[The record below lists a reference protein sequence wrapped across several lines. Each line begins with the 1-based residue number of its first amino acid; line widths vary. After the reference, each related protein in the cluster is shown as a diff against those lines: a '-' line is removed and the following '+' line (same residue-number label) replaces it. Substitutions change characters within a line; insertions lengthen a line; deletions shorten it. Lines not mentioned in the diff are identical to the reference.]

1 MSSPTGTA
9 RRDAFTLIELIVVIA
24 IIGVLV
30 GLLLP
35 AVQAVRI
42 AANRTQS
49 TNNLKQM
56 GLAIINASA
65 TANGSVPPSMDQ
77 YPAQTGTFGSL
88 FFHILPYIEEDV
100 VYKTVAPTPGT
111 FLTYPGNAANPVDGS
126 SGVYTIKT
134 YVSPTD
140 ITNSAVA
147 GQISYASNGLVFKS
161 GSRYPQVFGLKG
173 TSKCIVLFERAAQS
187 SFQTTGKLTFETP
200 PIGTSWAASG
210 SPPSLTPY
218 PNMGTIHYW
227 AGYNTSLPYGN
238 NALPGS
244 AAIGAVFGFPTN
256 GMTPPA
262 PQPGILNPS
271 GGAASWTAENLPP
284 FYVSITPMGSTQSY
298 NVATTPPPT
307 SVADAGYPQED
318 APSAM
323 SGNVCQ
329 VALGDGSVRS
339 VNRGINNSLGAGLSL
354 SPFTTWQIVI
364 DPNSQQP
371 LNDGS
376 GW

>member
-35 AVQAVRI
+35 AVQAVRV

-77 YPAQTGTFGSL
+77 YPAQTGIFGSL
-88 FFHILPYIEEDV
+88 FFHILPYIEEDII
-100 VYKTVAPTPGT
+100 YKTCAPSLGS

-140 ITNSAVA
+140 VTNSNVA
-147 GQISYASNGLVFKS
+147 GQISYGSNGLVFKA
-161 GSRYPQVFGLKG
+161 GARYPQVFGLKG
-173 TSKCIVLFERAAQS
+173 STKCIVLFERAAQTS
-187 SFQTTGKLTFETP
+187 FNTAGVRTFQTP
-200 PIGTSWAASG
+200 PVGTSWVASG
-210 SPPSLTPY
+210 SPPALV
-218 PNMGTIHYW
+218 PNPNLGSIHYW
-227 AGYNTSLPYGN
+227 GGYNTSLPYGN
-238 NALPGS
+238 NGLPGS
-244 AAIGAVFGFPTN
+244 PSNGAVFGSATN

-262 PQPGILNPS
+262 PQPGILNPA
-271 GGAASWTAENLPP
+271 GGVGSWTALNLPP
-284 FYVSITPMGSTQSY
+284 FYVTVTTGGNSY
-298 NVATTPPPT
+298 NVATMPPPT
-307 SVADAGYPQED
+307 SLADSGYPQED
-318 APSAM
+318 APSCL

-339 VNRGINNSLGAGLSL
+339 VNHGINNTLGSGLTL
-354 SPFTTWQIVI
+354 SPFSTWQIVC
-364 DPNSQQP
+364 DPQSQQP